1 MVKEYKYDLGN
12 TKSLRLSDSAMNNIK
27 YISKLEEVK
36 ESDLIRKFINES
48 ITKYKLK
55 LAFKAYENKSVS
67 IYGAANIAEL
77 SYKEFIE
84 KMVENG
90 IKVDFSTIGEDINA
104 FVKLTE
110 KKG

>member
-1 MVKEYKYDLGN
+1 MAKEVKYDLEK
-12 TKSLRLSDSAMNNIK
+12 TKSLRLSDSAMKNIK
-27 YISKLEEVK
+27 YISSLEEVK

-77 SYKEFIE
+77 SYKDFVD

-90 IKVDFSTIGEDINA
+90 IKTDFSSIGEDVNA

-110 KKG
+110 KKR